1 MQKAARKSADSQA
14 EKARREAD
22 AALEK
27 IRCESGQ
34 AMEKLRREA
43 DSATAKARNEAK
55 TAQRQLK
62 EMEEAKAELKPAE
75 KDGESS
81 GKSRES
87 TGESRVEG
95 GSQHPFPLHRRFF
108 KRTPWPEKF
117 KRGLTM
123 VKKVIFALIN
133 FLSIAIIAAAVA
145 VLCIVLMTKPGKAPS
160 VLGYTVLRVTTGSMA
175 PIYGVDTLIVVKKTA
190 PAEHP

>member
-62 EMEEAKAELKPAE
+62 EMEEAGVQVNEVADKQQFRDAVKPIHEAFAADVNKELLDKINEKIAEI
-75 KDGESS
+75 
-81 GKSRES
+81 
-87 TGESRVEG
+87 
-95 GSQHPFPLHRRFF
+95 Q
-108 KRTPWPEKF
+108 
-117 KRGLTM
+117 
-123 VKKVIFALIN
+123 
-133 FLSIAIIAAAVA
+133 
-145 VLCIVLMTKPGKAPS
+145 
-160 VLGYTVLRVTTGSMA
+160 
-175 PIYGVDTLIVVKKTA
+175 
-190 PAEHP
+190 